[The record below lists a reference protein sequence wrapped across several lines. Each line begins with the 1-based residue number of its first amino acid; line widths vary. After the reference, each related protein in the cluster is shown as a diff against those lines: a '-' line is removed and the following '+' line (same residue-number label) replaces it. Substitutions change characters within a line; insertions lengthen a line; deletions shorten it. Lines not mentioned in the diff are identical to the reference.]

1 MRMTPS
7 KPNIDS
13 LFPLFYVLRPGGSI
27 IENNR
32 LWLFLLLSFLDV
44 LFLWQPSKEKVP
56 KRKISASDASAK
68 IYGIF
73 NPRRPSRTDVQ
84 IGKCSIFDNQFSIFH
99 FSLFTFHLNRRSTS
113 KADEKGEMRLGAGR
127 TWPACMINHGNSG
140 TDSTWA
146 VLHGHR
152 FNIW

>member
-1 MRMTPS
+1 MNSPVFRIGHPFFKSCFWLFPVLCVAAPRNLIQVRRIMRMTPS

-13 LFPLFYVLRPGGSI
+13 LFPLFYVLRPRGSI

-32 LWLFLLLSFLDV
+32 LWLFLLLSFLDI

-99 FSLFTFHLNRRSTS
+99 FSLFTFHLNRRSI
-113 KADEKGEMRLGAGR
+113 KGG
-127 TWPACMINHGNSG
+127 
-140 TDSTWA
+140 
-146 VLHGHR
+146 
-152 FNIW
+152 